1 MNANEI
7 PPPTWPFLLAAG
19 ITLVV
24 GVVLWLEAV
33 RAARP
38 LVTLFM
44 VVVGACGG
52 FLVPVLWHASLAR
65 LTTVITGIIAGLILG
80 GLLFRV
86 TQAVLAALIAAA
98 IVVGLASFYDGVWT
112 PQALHS
118 LAASVQGKDG
128 RKIAA
133 SQPAGPAA
141 HMPKNKPAAST
152 AAGRAGKAGTVAAGT
167 QPGKVKPAWM
177 WVVVTRVSGNIYDR
191 LGKLSAGQR
200 SAMYAMAAGAGLVA
214 LLLGIIFSRATSLIG
229 GAWFGTLMIFAA
241 LAAIGQWYSPKNLAW
256 ASQRLHPLWIFT
268 ACGALG
274 MVVQYRHIH
283 RQKKSKK
290 KDAHEEK
297 K

>member
-7 PPPTWPFLLAAG
+7 PPPTWPFLLATG

-44 VVVGACGG
+44 VAAGACGG
-52 FLVPVLWHASLAR
+52 FLVPALWHASLAR

-80 GLLFRV
+80 GLLFRI
-86 TQAVLAALIAAA
+86 TQAVLAAVIAAA

-112 PQALHS
+112 SRATHS
-118 LAASVQGKDG
+118 LTAAVQGSDG
-128 RKIAA
+128 KKNALLP
-133 SQPAGPAA
+133 PAGPAA
-141 HMPKNKPAAST
+141 QLPEKKPAAST
-152 AAGRAGKAGTVAAGT
+152 SARRSGNAGAVAAGT
-167 QPGKVKPAWM
+167 QPGKLKPAWM
-177 WVVVTRVSGNIYDR
+177 WLAVTRVCGNIYDR

-229 GAWFGTLMIFAA
+229 GAWLGTLMIFAA
-241 LAAIGQWYSPKNLAW
+241 LAVVGQWYSPKNLAW

-268 ACGALG
+268 ACGLLG
-274 MVVQYRHIH
+274 MAVQYRHVR

-290 KDAHEEK
+290 KDASEGK

>member
-7 PPPTWPFLLAAG
+7 PPPTWPLLVATG
-19 ITLVV
+19 IMLVV

-44 VVVGACGG
+44 VVVGALGG

-80 GLLFRV
+80 GLLFRI

-98 IVVGLASFYDGVWT
+98 IVVGLTSFYDGIWT
-112 PQALHS
+112 PRALHN
-118 LAASVQGKDG
+118 LTAVVQVGGGK
-128 RKIAA
+128 KTAA
-133 SQPAGPAA
+133 SQPAGHAA
-141 HMPKNKPAAST
+141 QLRGNKPAAST
-152 AAGRAGKAGTVAAGT
+152 AAAGGGKAGSAAAQT
-167 QPGKVKPAWM
+167 QAGQVKPARLWL
-177 WVVVTRVSGNIYDR
+177 VVTRVWANIHDR

-229 GAWFGTLMIFAA
+229 GAWLGTLMVFAA
-241 LAAIGQWYSPKNLAW
+241 IAAVGQWYSPKNLAW
-256 ASQRLHPLWIFT
+256 ANQRLHPLWIFT
-268 ACGALG
+268 ACGLLG
-274 MVVQYRHIH
+274 MAVQYRHVH
-283 RQKKSKK
+283 RQNKNKK
-290 KDAHEEK
+290 KEAKEEK